1 MKITVA
7 ILDKDAA
14 FRGVMLEKLSRL
26 AKEYDFEMC
35 INGYSTP
42 KELEENELPFDLL
55 MMDTTFEAPFE
66 DGIEW
71 VKMQAPSLRYLQLMY
86 VSDEEDKVFDAIGT
100 GPVAF
105 IRKSSLETDLPKA
118 LRRYRE
124 KLDSMP
130 EFVVVAE
137 GRKRHVYMPDEIIY
151 FYSNGHY
158 IDIFSTDGE
167 KKCIRGKMDDIE
179 RYLSV
184 YGFLRIHTSYLIN
197 IRHIDNVDRKK
208 IYLCNK
214 KMITPSRKYQKYV
227 WEKLKIYDYEGIE
240 EE

>member
-55 MMDTTFEAPFE
+55 MMDTSFEAPFE

-86 VSDEEDKVFDAIGT
+86 VSDEEDKVFD
-100 GPVAF
+100 
-105 IRKSSLETDLPKA
+105 EPK
-118 LRRYRE
+118 LMRTPIVRNGKQVTVGYC
-124 KLDSMP
+124 P
-130 EFVVVAE
+130 E
-137 GRKRHVYMPDEIIY
+137 
-151 FYSNGHY
+151 
-158 IDIFSTDGE
+158 
-167 KKCIRGKMDDIE
+167 
-179 RYLSV
+179 
-184 YGFLRIHTSYLIN
+184 
-197 IRHIDNVDRKK
+197 
-208 IYLCNK
+208 
-214 KMITPSRKYQKYV
+214 V
-227 WEKLKIYDYEGIE
+227 WATWE
-240 EE
+240 

>member
-86 VSDEEDKVFDAIGT
+86 VSNEEDKVFDAIGT

-137 GRKRHVYMPDEIIY
+137 GRKRHVYIPDEIIQMGIT
-151 FYSNGHY
+151 S
-158 IDIFSTDGE
+158 IFSLQTEKRSVSGERWMILRDICLFTDFCE
-167 KKCIRGKMDDIE
+167 SIPAI
-179 RYLSV
+179 
-184 YGFLRIHTSYLIN
+184 
-197 IRHIDNVDRKK
+197 
-208 IYLCNK
+208 
-214 KMITPSRKYQKYV
+214 
-227 WEKLKIYDYEGIE
+227 
-240 EE
+240 